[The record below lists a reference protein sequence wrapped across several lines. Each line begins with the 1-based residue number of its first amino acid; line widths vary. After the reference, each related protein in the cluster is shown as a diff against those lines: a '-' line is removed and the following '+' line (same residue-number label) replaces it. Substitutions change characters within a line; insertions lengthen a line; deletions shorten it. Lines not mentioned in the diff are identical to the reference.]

1 MTSATD
7 DDPDDDP
14 LAFLRAK
21 TKARVALGR
30 CGDGLPT
37 ARLLEFQRDHARA
50 RDAVHAPL
58 DVAALS
64 AELAAVGFQVPIVVQ
79 SLAPDRATFLQRPDL
94 GRRLDEAASGRLE
107 KGSYDISL
115 VLADGLSAVAVQ
127 RQGAALCALIGKS
140 LSFRRAPPVIACGA
154 RVALGDEIAA
164 RLGARLVIMLIGER
178 PGLSSTQSLGAYIT
192 FAPKPGVTRDAERNC
207 ISNISPEGLPL
218 AEAARRIVAMVALAF
233 GIGATGTMLKED
245 DALAMLEEPGNS
257 SPIDE
262 LRDLRG

>member
-1 MTSATD
+1 MTSAPPD
-7 DDPDDDP
+7 EDPF
-14 LAFLRAK
+14 AFLRAR

-37 ARLLEFQRDHARA
+37 VRLLEFQRDHARA
-50 RDAVHAPL
+50 RDAVHAAL
-58 DVAALS
+58 DVTALS
-64 AELAAVGFQVPIVVQ
+64 AELVAAGLPAPIIVQ

-94 GRRLDEAASGRLE
+94 GRRLEESSSARLE
-107 KGSYDISL
+107 KGNYDISL
-115 VLADGLSAVAVQ
+115 VLADGLSATAVQ

-140 LSFRRAPPVIACGA
+140 LSFRCAPPVIACGA

-164 RLGARLVIMLIGER
+164 RLGARLIIVLIGER

-207 ISNISPEGLPL
+207 VSNIGLEGLPL
-218 AEAARRIVAMVALAF
+218 AEAARRIVAMTALAF

-245 DALAMLEEPGNS
+245 DALAMLKGPGNS
-257 SPIDE
+257 SPIDG
-262 LRDLRG
+262 LRDLRR